1 VLIIALKNLLHDK
14 TQFAV
19 AVLGVSF
26 SVILMAGQI
35 GVFLGFMDNCALMI
49 DNTDADIWITSKNSR
64 NFDFSQPL
72 PERKLNLALRVKGV
86 ASGEKLIFGWS
97 TIRNPDGGSE
107 QVEIVGFNP
116 DTGIGGPWAMRE
128 GDISAVKGGLHAI
141 VDESSVARLGSIA
154 VGDYREITEHRL
166 KIVGISREAKSLTTA
181 PIVFTSYA
189 NARELVG
196 YMKPD
201 ETVFILLKV
210 LPGFDPR
217 DVAAEIRQTVDHVDV
232 YTKAEYSWKTKTYWT
247 FETGMGFG
255 FLLTAVMAFAVGIV
269 VVGQTIYSSTIEHL
283 KEFCVLKAIGAE
295 NQHIYQIIFGQAFV
309 SAVIGFAVGIGF
321 TSLTSGVYTRIGL
334 VLLLP
339 PMIIVGVLGATL
351 LMCFLAGFI
360 SVWKA
365 MQAPPAE
372 VFR

>member
-1 VLIIALKNLLHDK
+1 
-14 TQFAV
+14 
-19 AVLGVSF
+19 
-26 SVILMAGQI
+26 M
-35 GVFLGFMDNCALMI
+35 
-49 DNTDADIWITSKNSR
+49 
-64 NFDFSQPL
+64 
-72 PERKLNLALRVKGV
+72 
-86 ASGEKLIFGWS
+86 
-97 TIRNPDGGSE
+97 
-107 QVEIVGFNP
+107 
-116 DTGIGGPWAMRE
+116 
-128 GDISAVKGGLHAI
+128 
-141 VDESSVARLGSIA
+141 ARLGSIA

-283 KEFCVLKAIGAE
+283 KEFGVLKAIGAE
-295 NQHIYQIIFGQAFV
+295 NQHIYQIILGQAFV

-321 TSLTSGVYTRIGL
+321 TSLTSGMYTRIGL

-339 PMIIVGVLGATL
+339 PMIIVGVLPVSFPSGKPCRPPQPRCSGKTL
-351 LMCFLAGFI
+351 WRRPRLKTRIVARLKRKRRLKGIVACQ
-360 SVWKA
+360 WK
-365 MQAPPAE
+365 
-372 VFR
+372 

>member
-1 VLIIALKNLLHDK
+1 MLIIALKNLLHDK

-128 GDISAVKGGLHAI
+128 GDI
-141 VDESSVARLGSIA
+141 
-154 VGDYREITEHRL
+154 
-166 KIVGISREAKSLTTA
+166 A
-181 PIVFTSYA
+181 P
-189 NARELVG
+189 
-196 YMKPD
+196 
-201 ETVFILLKV
+201 
-210 LPGFDPR
+210 
-217 DVAAEIRQTVDHVDV
+217 
-232 YTKAEYSWKTKTYWT
+232 
-247 FETGMGFG
+247 
-255 FLLTAVMAFAVGIV
+255 
-269 VVGQTIYSSTIEHL
+269 
-283 KEFCVLKAIGAE
+283 
-295 NQHIYQIIFGQAFV
+295 
-309 SAVIGFAVGIGF
+309 
-321 TSLTSGVYTRIGL
+321 
-334 VLLLP
+334 
-339 PMIIVGVLGATL
+339 
-351 LMCFLAGFI
+351 
-360 SVWKA
+360 
-365 MQAPPAE
+365 
-372 VFR
+372 

>member
-1 VLIIALKNLLHDK
+1 MLIIALKNLLHDK

-232 YTKAEYSWKTKTYWT
+232 YTKAEYSWKTKTY
-247 FETGMGFG
+247 
-255 FLLTAVMAFAVGIV
+255 
-269 VVGQTIYSSTIEHL
+269 
-283 KEFCVLKAIGAE
+283 
-295 NQHIYQIIFGQAFV
+295 
-309 SAVIGFAVGIGF
+309 
-321 TSLTSGVYTRIGL
+321 
-334 VLLLP
+334 
-339 PMIIVGVLGATL
+339 
-351 LMCFLAGFI
+351 
-360 SVWKA
+360 
-365 MQAPPAE
+365 
-372 VFR
+372 